1 MKLPKIKKQ
10 TGEKKENKN
19 KEIYRVMYVFM
30 GLFLTLTVFLSYFLI
45 VDSRKVIDNP
55 YNLRQD
61 NFSKKVV
68 RGKILGNKGEVLAE
82 TIVEEDGKEIR
93 NYPYANMFAHVVGYS
108 QNGKTGLEKQANFD
122 LLTSDIP
129 FYEKIY
135 KQFSEEKLPGNQI
148 VTTLDVDLQKVAYEA
163 LGEHN
168 GAVVALEP
176 STGKILT
183 MVSKPDYDPNAILEI
198 WEDLT
203 KEGSTDSC
211 LLNRA
216 SQGLY
221 PPGSTFKILTAL
233 EYIRENPNTYLDY
246 SYQCKTGIFSFQN
259 VDIKCYHQKAHG
271 MQDLKEAF
279 ANSCNGAFAQMGSTF
294 NLTQFQQLCQTFLFN
309 QELPVSFASNP
320 SSFTLVEGVPM
331 WEVLQSS
338 IGQGKTEITPLH
350 NAFITASVA
359 NGGILMKPY
368 LIEKVENVYGAVI
381 ESYMPSIY
389 KKLMT
394 TQEAD
399 ILTEMMKECVTDGT
413 GTGVKTSDYTAA
425 GKTGTAEW
433 DERKKSHAW
442 FVGFAPAENPQI
454 VVSIV
459 VEEAGTGSEYAVPIA
474 KKIFD
479 AYLLEK

>member
-1 MKLPKIKKQ
+1 MKKLPKIKKQ
-10 TGEKKENKN
+10 TDKKQTSKN
-19 KEIYRVMYVFM
+19 KELYRVMYVFM
-30 GLFLTLTVFLSYFLI
+30 GLFLTLSVFLSYFLI
-45 VDSRKVIDNP
+45 AESRQVIDNP

-61 NFSKKVV
+61 NFAKKVV
-68 RGKILGNKGEVLAE
+68 RGNILGNGGEILAE
-82 TIVEEDGKEIR
+82 TVIKEDGTEVR
-93 NYPYANMFAHVVGYS
+93 NYPYANIFAHVVGYS
-108 QNGKTGLEKQANFD
+108 QNGKTGIEKQANFD

-135 KQFSEEKLPGNQI
+135 RQFSEEKFPGNQI
-148 VTTLDVDLQKVAYEA
+148 VTTLNVELQKMAYDA
-163 LGEHN
+163 LGNYN

-176 STGKILT
+176 STGKILA
-183 MVSKPDYDPNAILEI
+183 MVSKPDYNPNEILEI

-203 KEGSTDSC
+203 KEGSTDSS

-246 SYQCKTGIFSFQN
+246 SYQCKGIFSLDN
-259 VDIKCYHQKAHG
+259 ADIKCYHGKVHG
-271 MQDLKEAF
+271 IQDLKTAF
-279 ANSCNGAFAQMGSTF
+279 ANSCNGAFAQIGSSF
-294 NLTQFQQLCQTFLFN
+294 QLTQFQQLCQTFLFN
-309 QELPVSFASNP
+309 QELPVSFASNA
-320 SSFTLVEGVPM
+320 SSFTLVEGAPT

-350 NAFITASVA
+350 NALITASIA

-368 LIEKVENVYGAVI
+368 LIEKVENAYGVTV

-389 KKLMT
+389 QTLMT
-394 TQEAD
+394 TEEAA
-399 ILTEMMKECVTDGT
+399 ILTEMMTACVTDGT
-413 GTGVKTSDYTAA
+413 GTGVKSSAYTAA

-433 DERKKSHAW
+433 DEKKESHAW

-454 VVSIV
+454 VVCVI
-459 VEEAGTGSEYAVPIA
+459 VEETGTGSDYAVPIA
-474 KKIFD
+474 RKIFD

>member
-1 MKLPKIKKQ
+1 MKLLKIKKQ

-148 VTTLDVDLQKVAYEA
+148 VTTLDVDLQKVVYEA

-271 MQDLKEAF
+271 IQDLKEAF
-279 ANSCNGAFAQMGSTF
+279 ANSCNGAFAQMGSDF

-331 WEVLQSS
+331 WEILQSS

-350 NAFITASVA
+350 NAFIAASVA

-381 ESYMPSIY
+381 ESYMPSFY
-389 KKLMT
+389 KTLMT

-399 ILTEMMKECVTDGT
+399 ILD
-413 GTGVKTSDYTAA
+413 
-425 GKTGTAEW
+425 
-433 DERKKSHAW
+433 RKS
-442 FVGFAPAENPQI
+442 
-454 VVSIV
+454 VV
-459 VEEAGTGSEYAVPIA
+459 
-474 KKIFD
+474 
-479 AYLLEK
+479 

>member
-1 MKLPKIKKQ
+1 MKLLKIKKQ

-271 MQDLKEAF
+271 MQNLKEAF
-279 ANSCNGAFAQMGSTF
+279 ANSCNGAFAQMGSDF

-331 WEVLQSS
+331 WEILQSS

-350 NAFITASVA
+350 NAFIAASVA

-368 LIEKVENVYGAVI
+368 LIEKVEN
-381 ESYMPSIY
+381 
-389 KKLMT
+389 L
-394 TQEAD
+394 
-399 ILTEMMKECVTDGT
+399 
-413 GTGVKTSDYTAA
+413 
-425 GKTGTAEW
+425 
-433 DERKKSHAW
+433 
-442 FVGFAPAENPQI
+442 
-454 VVSIV
+454 
-459 VEEAGTGSEYAVPIA
+459 
-474 KKIFD
+474 
-479 AYLLEK
+479 